1 MSENIPQFSVAEF
14 SKAIKLTIENAFG
27 YVKISGE
34 ITGFKRASSGH
45 LYFNLKED
53 SAVLTAVCF
62 RNQANDIDFEIG
74 DGLQICA
81 SGKIT
86 SYEGRSNYQ
95 IIVDKIEIAGIGAIL
110 EMIEK
115 RRKKLAEEGLF
126 DAIYKKKLPFF
137 PKIIGVITSE
147 TGAVIED
154 IKHRILNRCPLNLI
168 LYPSAVQGEKA
179 SREIIAGIKYFNNLK
194 INRPEVIIIARGGG
208 SFEDLLPFNDED
220 LVREVFKSEIPII
233 SAVGHETDFTLIDF
247 VADVRAPTPTAGA
260 EFATPVLEDLKINL
274 RNLERNISNFVENF
288 FNKNHSALK
297 NLERNLLSPQK
308 FLENSQQKIINF
320 SEKIE
325 YSTKNFIENNF
336 LKIQKIQILSP
347 QKFLEN
353 SQQKIINFSEKIEY
367 STKNF
372 IENNFL
378 KIQKITIKSDFIFER
393 IKIFKQKIFY
403 DFDAIKKNIE
413 NNFIQKNI
421 MIEGF
426 ANAIKS
432 CNYQQM
438 LERGFAVLKDKDNH
452 LILNCEDLKNHQKF
466 IITMQ
471 DGEVSANLSDNLK
484 NQNSPPKKI
493 DTQPNFFDLI
503 EK

>member
-336 LKIQKIQILSP
+336 LKIQKI
-347 QKFLEN
+347 
-353 SQQKIINFSEKIEY
+353 
-367 STKNF
+367 
-372 IENNFL
+372 
-378 KIQKITIKSDFIFER
+378 TIKSDFIFER

>member
-1 MSENIPQFSVAEF
+1 MSQNIPQFSVAEF

-45 LYFNLKED
+45 LYFNLKEEN
-53 SAVLTAVCF
+53 AVLTAVCF
-62 RNQANDIDFEIG
+62 RNQANAIDFEIG

-126 DAIYKKKLPFF
+126 DAVYKKKLPFF

-154 IKHRILNRCPLNLI
+154 IKHRISNRCPLNLL
-168 LYPSAVQGEKA
+168 LYPSAVQGDKA
-179 SREIIAGIKYFNNLK
+179 SREIIAGIKYFNGLK
-194 INRPEVIIIARGGG
+194 INRPEIIIIARGGG

-260 EFATPVLEDLKINL
+260 EFATPVLEDLKNNFK
-274 RNLERNISNFVENF
+274 NLEKNINNSIDNF
-288 FNKNHSALK
+288 FSKNLTALR

-325 YSTKNFIENNF
+325 YLAKNFLENNF
-336 LKIQKIQILSP
+336 LKIQKIA
-347 QKFLEN
+347 
-353 SQQKIINFSEKIEY
+353 
-367 STKNF
+367 
-372 IENNFL
+372 
-378 KIQKITIKSDFIFER
+378 IKSDFIFER
-393 IKIFKQKIFY
+393 IKISQQKIFY
-403 DFDAIKKNIE
+403 NFEAIKKNIE
-413 NNFIQKNI
+413 NNLIQKNI
-421 MIEGF
+421 RLEGF
-426 ANAIKS
+426 ASTIKS

-438 LERGFAVLKDKDNH
+438 LERGFAVLKDKNNR
-452 LILNCEDLKNHQKF
+452 LITSCEDLKNQQKF
-466 IITMQ
+466 TIKMH
-471 DGEVSANLSDNLK
+471 DGEVLANPNEVVK
-484 NQNSPPKKI
+484 NNNPPAKKI

>member
-1 MSENIPQFSVAEF
+1 MSQNIPQFSVAEF

-45 LYFNLKED
+45 LYFNLKEEN
-53 SAVLTAVCF
+53 AVLTAVCF
-62 RNQANDIDFEIG
+62 RNQANAIDFEIG

-126 DAIYKKKLPFF
+126 DAVYKKKLPFF

-154 IKHRILNRCPLNLI
+154 IKHRISNRCPLHLI
-168 LYPSAVQGEKA
+168 LYPSAVQGDKA
-179 SREIIAGIKYFNNLK
+179 SREIIAGIKYFNGLK
-194 INRPEVIIIARGGG
+194 VNRPEVIIIARGGG

-260 EFATPVLEDLKINL
+260 EFATPVLEDLKYNL
-274 RNLERNISNFVENF
+274 KNLEKNINNSIDNF
-288 FNKNHSALK
+288 FSKNHLALR

-325 YSTKNFIENNF
+325 YLAKNFLENNF
-336 LKIQKIQILSP
+336 LKIQKIA
-347 QKFLEN
+347 
-353 SQQKIINFSEKIEY
+353 
-367 STKNF
+367 
-372 IENNFL
+372 
-378 KIQKITIKSDFIFER
+378 IKSDFIFER
-393 IKIFKQKIFY
+393 IKISQQKIFY
-403 DFDAIKKNIE
+403 NFEAIKKNIE
-413 NNFIQKNI
+413 NNLIQKNI
-421 MIEGF
+421 RLEGF
-426 ANAIKS
+426 ASTIKS

-438 LERGFAVLKDKDNH
+438 LERGFAVLKDKNNR
-452 LILNCEDLKNHQKF
+452 LITSCEDLKNQQKF
-466 IITMQ
+466 TIKMH
-471 DGEVSANLSDNLK
+471 DGEVLANPNEVVK
-484 NQNSPPKKI
+484 NNNPPTKKI

>member
-1 MSENIPQFSVAEF
+1 MSQNIPQFSVAEF

-45 LYFNLKED
+45 LYFNLKEEN
-53 SAVLTAVCF
+53 AVLTAVCF
-62 RNQANDIDFEIG
+62 RNQAKDIDFEIG

-81 SGKIT
+81 FGKIT

-126 DAIYKKKLPFF
+126 DAVYKKKLPFF
-137 PKIIGVITSE
+137 PKIVGVITSE

-154 IKHRILNRCPLNLI
+154 IKHRILNRCPLHLL
-168 LYPSAVQGEKA
+168 LYPSAVQGDKA
-179 SREIIAGIKYFNNLK
+179 SREIIAGIKYFNALK

-260 EFATPVLEDLKINL
+260 EFVTPVLEDLKNNL
-274 RNLERNISNFVENF
+274 KNLEKNINNSIDNF
-288 FNKNHSALK
+288 FIKNLTALR

-325 YSTKNFIENNF
+325 YSAKNFIENNF
-336 LKIQKIQILSP
+336 LKIQKIA
-347 QKFLEN
+347 
-353 SQQKIINFSEKIEY
+353 
-367 STKNF
+367 
-372 IENNFL
+372 
-378 KIQKITIKSDFIFER
+378 IKSDVIFER
-393 IKIFKQKIFY
+393 IKILQQKIFY
-403 DFDAIKKNIE
+403 NFEAIKKNIE
-413 NNFIQKNI
+413 NNLIQKNI
-421 MIEGF
+421 RLEGF
-426 ANAIKS
+426 ASTIKS

-438 LERGFAVLKDKDNH
+438 LERGFAVLKDKNNR
-452 LILNCEDLKNHQKF
+452 LIINCEDLKNQQKF
-466 IITMQ
+466 TIKMH
-471 DGEVSANLSDNLK
+471 DGEVLASPNEIIK
-484 NQNSPPKKI
+484 NNNSPTKKI

>member
-1 MSENIPQFSVAEF
+1 M
-14 SKAIKLTIENAFG
+14 
-27 YVKISGE
+27 
-34 ITGFKRASSGH
+34 
-45 LYFNLKED
+45 
-53 SAVLTAVCF
+53 
-62 RNQANDIDFEIG
+62 
-74 DGLQICA
+74 
-81 SGKIT
+81 
-86 SYEGRSNYQ
+86 
-95 IIVDKIEIAGIGAIL
+95 
-110 EMIEK
+110 
-115 RRKKLAEEGLF
+115 
-126 DAIYKKKLPFF
+126 
-137 PKIIGVITSE
+137 
-147 TGAVIED
+147 
-154 IKHRILNRCPLNLI
+154 

-247 VADVRAPTPTAGA
+247 VADIRAPTPTAGA

-274 RNLERNISNFVENF
+274 RNLERNINNFVDNF
-288 FNKNHSALK
+288 FNKNQSALK

-378 KIQKITIKSDFIFER
+378 KIQKITIKSDLIFER

-438 LERGFAVLKDKDNH
+438 LERGFAVLKDKNNH

-471 DGEVSANLSDNLK
+471 DGEVFANLSDNFK
-484 NQNSPPKKI
+484 NQNLPLKKT

>member
-1 MSENIPQFSVAEF
+1 MSENVPQFSVAEF

-53 SAVLTAVCF
+53 NAVLTAVCF

-115 RRKKLAEEGLF
+115 RRKKLAEEGLL

-336 LKIQKIQILSP
+336 LKIQKI
-347 QKFLEN
+347 
-353 SQQKIINFSEKIEY
+353 
-367 STKNF
+367 
-372 IENNFL
+372 
-378 KIQKITIKSDFIFER
+378 TIKSDFIFER

-484 NQNSPPKKI
+484 NQNSTPKKI

>member
-1 MSENIPQFSVAEF
+1 MSENVPQFSVAEF

-53 SAVLTAVCF
+53 NAVLTAVCF
-62 RNQANDIDFEIG
+62 RNQANNIDFEIG

-168 LYPSAVQGEKA
+168 LYPSAVQGDKA

-274 RNLERNISNFVENF
+274 RNLERNISNFVDNF

-297 NLERNLLSPQK
+297 NLERNL
-308 FLENSQQKIINF
+308 
-320 SEKIE
+320 
-325 YSTKNFIENNF
+325 
-336 LKIQKIQILSP
+336 LSP

-438 LERGFAVLKDKDNH
+438 LERGFAVLKDKNNH

-466 IITMQ
+466 VITMQ
-471 DGEVSANLSDNLK
+471 DGEVLANLNDNLK
-484 NQNSPPKKI
+484 NHNSPPKKT